1 MPRKTTDKIRRWV
14 KGEAKRLRDEAH
26 HNTVSKLTW
35 KCHICGEERPD
46 DKISVLSKPLV
57 IKGQACGQQNIR
69 YCNDR
74 PACVEGAKTFSYFKE
89 ESNGTR
95 KG

>member
-1 MPRKTTDKIRRWV
+1 MDEKTWNPIKAMGI
-14 KGEAKRLRDEAH
+14 GE
-26 HNTVSKLTW
+26 VTW
-35 KCHICGEERPD
+35 KCHICGEERPN

-57 IKGQACGQQNIR
+57 INGRSCGEQNIR

-74 PACVEGAKTFSYFKE
+74 PACIEGAKTFSFC
-89 ESNGTR
+89 